1 MQIVDINSPSAFGGR
16 LSSPK
21 FRAGLQDL
29 DEYIGLEEDVD
40 RFKALKLVKMAG
52 KDAGFSAELVELLE
66 YYVIRTDEA
75 DWKEGSQPIN
85 YQSVTTTAQDL
96 DISER
101 QVRNREKA
109 LHALGA
115 LSWQDSGNF
124 KRYGMRDRETREI
137 QYAFGVDLSPLA
149 SLMPVLEAKVAAKQA
164 AKAKWNETKRKIS
177 AYRARIR
184 ALIAEAGHY
193 DELDEMLLHITY
205 EYEKISFSIRTY
217 HAQSD
222 LDDLLGEHKALYE
235 AMYQAL
241 EGVAQAE
248 DKSSFSCD
256 TSATDET
263 DFPHIQCTNF
273 QTSNKLDY
281 SNRSGISLQEG
292 VAGST
297 ETNNKHTA
305 CGDIAKE
312 QEAESNK
319 IAETISK
326 ITWKQ
331 VLNACSDRF
340 KERIPLHERPLS
352 WQDLTD
358 AAHGLL
364 PTLGIHK
371 SAWWEACST
380 LGRTGATICIMI
392 IDQKMQDS
400 SNPIRSPGG
409 YLREMTVRAQ
419 KGELNLQGSIFG
431 LLKRSEESKDA

>member
-1 MQIVDINSPSAFGGR
+1 MQIVNTNSPSAFGGR
-16 LSSPK
+16 ISSPK
-21 FRAGLQDL
+21 FRENLQNI
-29 DEYIGLEEDVD
+29 DEYIGLEDDVD

-52 KDAGFSAELVELLE
+52 KDAGFSAELIELLE
-66 YYVIRTDEA
+66 YYVIRTDEV
-75 DWKEGSQPIN
+75 DWLEGSQPIN
-85 YQSVTTTAQDL
+85 YQSVTTTALDL

-115 LSWQDSGNF
+115 LTWQDSGNF

-149 SLMPVLEAKVAAKQA
+149 SLMPALEAKIASKRAAKL
-164 AKAKWNETKRKIS
+164 KWNETKRKIS

-193 DELDEMLLHITY
+193 EDLDEILLCVTQ

-217 HAQSD
+217 HSQSD
-222 LDDLLGEHKALYE
+222 LDNLVVEHKSLFEALLCGLGEVSGY
-235 AMYQAL
+235 
-241 EGVAQAE
+241 G
-248 DKSSFSCD
+248 DKVSFSQD
-256 TSATDET
+256 TSATGET
-263 DFPHIQCTNF
+263 DFRHIQCTNF
-273 QTSNKLDY
+273 QTSNELDY
-281 SNRSGISLQEG
+281 SNRSGTSLQEG
-292 VAGST
+292 VAAFSESNIDST
-297 ETNNKHTA
+297 AN
-305 CGDIAKE
+305 GDLTEE
-312 QEAESNK
+312 QESESHK

-331 VLNACSDRF
+331 VLSACSERF
-340 KERIPLHERPLS
+340 KERIPLHERALS
-352 WQDLTD
+352 WNDLTE
-358 AAHGLL
+358 AAHALL

-392 IDQKMQDS
+392 IDQKLQDP

-409 YLREMTVRAQ
+409 YLREMTARAK

-431 LLKRSEESKDA
+431 LLKRNDERNDA